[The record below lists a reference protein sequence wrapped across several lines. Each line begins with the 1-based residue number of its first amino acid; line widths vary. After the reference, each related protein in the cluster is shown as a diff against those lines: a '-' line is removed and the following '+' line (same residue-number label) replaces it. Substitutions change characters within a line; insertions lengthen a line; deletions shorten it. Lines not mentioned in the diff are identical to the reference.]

1 MHCLLLGAAIKI
13 SCDTIVDAVWMI
25 LWLLYACVS
34 LCVCLSV
41 YAATGVEVQIEVE
54 VLFVCGELW
63 PAICAHNL
71 LLLRRIKMKKENN

>member
-1 MHCLLLGAAIKI
+1 MDDSVAALCL
-13 SCDTIVDAVWMI
+13 
-25 LWLLYACVS
+25 CVS
-34 LCVCLSV
+34 VCLCVCVSV

>member
-1 MHCLLLGAAIKI
+1 MDDSVVALCLCL
-13 SCDTIVDAVWMI
+13 
-25 LWLLYACVS
+25 
-34 LCVCLSV
+34 CLSV
-41 YAATGVEVQIEVE
+41 CVSVYATTGVEVQIEVE